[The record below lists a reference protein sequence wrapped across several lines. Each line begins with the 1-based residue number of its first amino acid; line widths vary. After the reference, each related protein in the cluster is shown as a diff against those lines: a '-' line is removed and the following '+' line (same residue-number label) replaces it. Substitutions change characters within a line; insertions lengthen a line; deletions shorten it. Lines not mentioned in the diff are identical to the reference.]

1 VRRCSPF
8 PLEVIAF
15 KLSKNAFDISAQ
27 VSFAVLKVKPEH
39 PTVQSVLNVL
49 TDDVNTYYKEEKN
62 NIFYQTGNESSSLD
76 DYRYSWWPQ
85 FINMLCKLPYHLLE
99 TDSARQKLI
108 SALREFYQDKVVEQK
123 VLDEFQETYTPENA
137 IRWYTREIF
146 FYRLLNEALRQH
158 NIEAI
163 TLFGFYLKDL
173 YNQLKPLHQSFL
185 SAHSNEQ
192 TIKLYRGQLIP
203 LEDIKKIQAAN
214 YYSITVSS
222 LFSTSFDRSFTLFKL
237 CPLKDRNDQ
246 ELQYVLFEIEV
257 DTGKRSLPFGDIAHL
272 SYFPSEQEILLMVG
286 THLKVV
292 KVTYEEENN
301 IYLIELILADNL
313 SLEEDDEQSN
323 SSLDGLLKSCIHKT
337 MSGLEKA
344 KITEINCIFDELSE
358 MFPTEKGWLDG
369 FRYHCLGNH
378 YKFHQESYRT
388 ALPYYEQAIHV
399 YQIFLTDSE
408 SALQLQIAN
417 CHRYIGDV
425 YKNNVKDTMMARKH
439 YDLSISTLECLLV
452 TTESHKQRLEIYEI
466 MITIRTEKG
475 KILENQIEKQENSQ
489 KIIAYRKAQVQEMV
503 KANRNTPIT
512 TSTYVIFGRFECHA

>member
-1 VRRCSPF
+1 MRRCSPF

-62 NIFYQTGNESSSLD
+62 NIFYQSGNESSSLD

-108 SALREFYQDKVVEQK
+108 SALREFYQDKIVEQK

-173 YNQLKPLHQSFL
+173 YNQLKPLHQAFL

-203 LEDIKKIQAAN
+203 LEDIKM
-214 YYSITVSS
+214 SIEGS
-222 LFSTSFDRSFTLFKL
+222 
-237 CPLKDRNDQ
+237 
-246 ELQYVLFEIEV
+246 
-257 DTGKRSLPFGDIAHL
+257 
-272 SYFPSEQEILLMVG
+272 
-286 THLKVV
+286 
-292 KVTYEEENN
+292 
-301 IYLIELILADNL
+301 
-313 SLEEDDEQSN
+313 
-323 SSLDGLLKSCIHKT
+323 
-337 MSGLEKA
+337 
-344 KITEINCIFDELSE
+344 
-358 MFPTEKGWLDG
+358 
-369 FRYHCLGNH
+369 
-378 YKFHQESYRT
+378 
-388 ALPYYEQAIHV
+388 
-399 YQIFLTDSE
+399 
-408 SALQLQIAN
+408 
-417 CHRYIGDV
+417 
-425 YKNNVKDTMMARKH
+425 
-439 YDLSISTLECLLV
+439 
-452 TTESHKQRLEIYEI
+452 
-466 MITIRTEKG
+466 
-475 KILENQIEKQENSQ
+475 
-489 KIIAYRKAQVQEMV
+489 
-503 KANRNTPIT
+503 
-512 TSTYVIFGRFECHA
+512 